1 MNATKCSDS
10 AQLEP
15 RPEFQF
21 DDFQLLQP
29 VSVDDLADI
38 FCGDAEAEEWFRKS
52 KSKRHMTKDEIA
64 YMDYNKCVSFL

>member
-1 MNATKCSDS
+1 MDNKRKREVKGFVECDKECSDS

-38 FCGDAEAEEWFRKS
+38 FCGDTEAEEWFGNRS
-52 KSKRHMTKDEIA
+52 QKDT
-64 YMDYNKCVSFL
+64 